1 MAFRDKK
8 GRKRNSSRSDRV
20 FAGLTMILGVAI
32 LFLAGFMVLQLLMA
46 SMPSMQAFGW
56 RFLVDRSWDPVR
68 GHFGAMPFVYGTLAS
83 SILALLLAAPLGIG
97 VAIFLAELAPPW
109 FRTPVSFMVEL
120 LAAIPSVVY
129 GVWGLFVMAPWL
141 REIVEPWLAEHFG
154 FLPFF
159 QGPGFGVGI
168 LAAGFILAIMVV
180 PTITAVSRDVLMAVP
195 HHQREAMLALGATKW
210 ETVWKAVIP
219 YGRSGIIGA
228 IILALGRALG
238 ETMAA
243 TMVIGN
249 SLDISLSLFAPA
261 NTMASIIANSYA
273 EATSDLHVAALIEI
287 ALILFMITFVLNII
301 ARLLVRR
308 VTVGPVRMEA

>member
-1 MAFRDKK
+1 MTFEDRK
-8 GRKRNSSRSDRV
+8 GRGRYSSRSDRL
-20 FAGLTMILGVAI
+20 FTGLTLVMVVAI
-32 LFLAGFMVLQLLMA
+32 LFLAGLMVLQLLVA
-46 SMPSMQAFGW
+46 SIPAMQALGW
-56 RFLVDRSWDPVR
+56 HFLVGMDWDPVHE
-68 GHFGAMPFVYGTLAS
+68 HFGALPFIYGTLAS
-83 SILALLLAAPLGIG
+83 SLLALILAAPLGIG

-109 FRTPVSFMVEL
+109 FRAPVSFMVEL

-141 REIVEPWLAEHFG
+141 RNMVQPWLSEHLG

-168 LAAGFILAIMVV
+168 LAAGLILAIMVV

-195 HHQREAMLALGATKW
+195 NHQREAMLALGATKW
-210 ETVWKAVIP
+210 ETTWKAVIP
-219 YGRSGIIGA
+219 YGRSGIVGA

-249 SLDISLSLFAPA
+249 SLDISISLFAPA

-273 EATSDLHVAALIEI
+273 EATYGLHAAALIEI
-287 ALILFMITFVLNII
+287 ALILFVITLILNIV

-308 VTVGPVRMEA
+308 VAIGPVRMEA

>member
-1 MAFRDKK
+1 M
-8 GRKRNSSRSDRV
+8 V
-20 FAGLTMILGVAI
+20 VAI
-32 LFLAGFMVLQLLMA
+32 LFLAGLMVLQLLVA
-46 SMPSMQAFGW
+46 SIPAMQALGW
-56 RFLVDRSWDPVR
+56 HFLVGMDWDPVHE
-68 GHFGAMPFVYGTLAS
+68 HFGALPFIYGTLAS
-83 SILALLLAAPLGIG
+83 SLLALILAAPLGIG

-109 FRTPVSFMVEL
+109 FRAPVSFMVEL

-141 REIVEPWLAEHFG
+141 RNMVQPWLSEHLG

-168 LAAGFILAIMVV
+168 LAAGLILAIMVV

-195 HHQREAMLALGATKW
+195 NHQREAMLALGATKW
-210 ETVWKAVIP
+210 ETTWKAVIP
-219 YGRSGIIGA
+219 YGRSGIVGA

-249 SLDISLSLFAPA
+249 SLDISISLFAPA

-273 EATSDLHVAALIEI
+273 EATYGLHAAALIEI
-287 ALILFMITFVLNII
+287 ALILFVITLILNIV

-308 VTVGPVRMEA
+308 VAIGPVRMEA

>member
-1 MAFRDKK
+1 MTQRGKK
-8 GRKRNSSRSDRV
+8 GRQRNGHRSDRA
-20 FAGLTMILGVAI
+20 FTGLTMILGVAI
-32 LFLAGFMVLQLLMA
+32 LFLAGFIVLQLLVA
-46 SMPSMQAFGW
+46 SLPSIQAFGW
-56 RFLVDRSWDPVR
+56 RFLVDRGWDPVHE
-68 GHFGAMPFVYGTLAS
+68 HFGALPFIYGTLAS
-83 SILALLLAAPLGIG
+83 SILALAVAAPLGIG

-109 FRTPVSFMVEL
+109 FQSSVSFMVEL

-141 REIVEPWLAEHFG
+141 RESVEPWLGDNLG

-168 LAAGFILAIMVV
+168 LAAGLILAIMVV

-195 HHQREAMLALGATKW
+195 NNQREAMLALGATKW
-210 ETVWKAVIP
+210 ETTWKAVVP

-249 SLDISLSLFAPA
+249 SLDISISLFAPA

-273 EATSDLHVAALIEI
+273 EATYGLHAAALIEI
-287 ALILFMITFVLNII
+287 ALILFVITLILNII

-308 VTVGPVRMEA
+308 VTVGTVRMEA